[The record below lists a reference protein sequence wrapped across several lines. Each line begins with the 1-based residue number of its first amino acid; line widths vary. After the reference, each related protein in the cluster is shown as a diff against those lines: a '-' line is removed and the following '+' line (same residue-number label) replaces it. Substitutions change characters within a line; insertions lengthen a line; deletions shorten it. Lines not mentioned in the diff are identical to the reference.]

1 VFKSSVRNKVAP
13 EGCIAECYIATEL
26 VTFCLRYLKKAP
38 NFHNTPQRNPDGPKG
53 NTSQPQLYSVEL
65 DSPIY

>member
-13 EGCIAECYIATEL
+13 EGCIAECYKATEL
-26 VTFCLRYLKKAP
+26 VRFYLRYLKKAP
-38 NFHNTPQRNPDGPKG
+38 TFHNRPQRYPDGPKG

-65 DSPIY
+65 DSLIY